1 MRYCRKDRRKKDLRI
16 LFFFLNLLRNSLY
29 TLSLSAM
36 HEIDLEKQFSISQLH
51 AYSNRNELE
60 TLFLLSKKKLERSEE
75 RNTPTRQIDTR
86 MCQRR
91 RLHARQEIV
100 FAKENSWKASR
111 WRGRKNCRGKT
122 FRMIPFSRLNLLR
135 DAGHCG
141 CAQWS

>member
-1 MRYCRKDRRKKDLRI
+1 
-16 LFFFLNLLRNSLY
+16 
-29 TLSLSAM
+29 M

-122 FRMIPFSRLNLLR
+122 FRMIPFSRLKPPERRRSLWLR
-135 DAGHCG
+135 PIVVTSTGEKRKRRQGDGK
-141 CAQWS
+141 